1 MRSVIAS
8 VRRVLIALAVVF
20 AAAVVVLWFVQERLV
35 FVPPPT
41 PVVQGRGATRI
52 DFTSTDGQP
61 LFGLLVRDS
70 TSRSPG
76 VPGQLILHF
85 HGNGDLADAWVDW
98 AREVAARTGWS
109 VLLAEYRGYGGLP
122 GRPTYE
128 GVMRDARAALALVQA
143 RYGLAPGEVVLYGH
157 SLGTGVAT
165 QLAVEQGAQ
174 AVLLEAPITSVD
186 DVGRLAL
193 GPPLSWLLPLIS
205 RIDFA
210 PVDDVRTI
218 DAPIWIVCGGDDEV
232 APAWMGR
239 SVFDAALRKGEFLL
253 VPRAR
258 HGNVAGRGGD
268 QYWQWLGQALG
279 LSQPDLLIL

>member
-1 MRSVIAS
+1 
-8 VRRVLIALAVVF
+8 VF

-70 TSRSPG
+70 TSRSPE
-76 VPGQLILHF
+76 VPDQLILHF

-143 RYGLAPGEVVLYGH
+143 RYDLAPGEVVLYGH
-157 SLGTGVAT
+157 SLGAGVAT
-165 QLAVEQGAQ
+165 QLAVEQGAR
-174 AVLLEAPITSVD
+174 AVLLEAPITSVV

-205 RIDFA
+205 RIDLA

-218 DAPIWIVCGGDDEV
+218 DAPVWVVCGGDDEV

-239 SVFDAALRKGEFLL
+239 SVFNAALRKGKFLL
-253 VPRAR
+253 VPEAR
-258 HGNVAGRGGD
+258 HGNVAERGGD

-279 LSQPDLLIL
+279 LSQPDLRIL